1 MKKINLITDIITD
14 AFKIADKTNL
24 LKDFVTEHDEILS
37 TNSWGK
43 LVKYLVEKSV
53 VIEDLNEAYYFCIY
67 TTYLNTFIKALQHFD
82 IKENNF
88 SIPFQNNKNYN
99 YKEFELDNI
108 SNNNLKI
115 SFDSIFANFIPI
127 NSNSKVQKYIN
138 NNIKIN
144 YLKVLDS
151 KTSVLSKYIDYYKSK
166 LGIENKNIFNKEI
179 YKNKI
184 SQEYLD
190 IILGDE
196 EGLTL
201 NDLYI
206 EPFFRIHKNCFK
218 TDDQRIKTINN
229 YDRTKYINVDDES
242 VHQFIENILNNK
254 NTHNIEIKNVDTIFI
269 SGQPGQGKSSL
280 TKRFVYD
287 IINNN
292 TSLSKDV
299 LFIKLKELSNPTEL
313 LQQRKIKEIVLEYVD
328 LDITNLDDY
337 IIVFDGLDELA
348 MKTGL
353 ELKDIDQICQN
364 IANMKITTLI
374 TTRHDIATLNRTK
387 K

>member
-337 IIVFDGLDELA
+337 IIV
-348 MKTGL
+348 
-353 ELKDIDQICQN
+353 
-364 IANMKITTLI
+364 
-374 TTRHDIATLNRTK
+374 
-387 K
+387 